1 MVKILWR
8 FSSCR
13 FLNKEGVL
21 LIIFVDSIVHFYG
34 ARQFSIAF
42 FVCHCLIAFNLLTAA
57 LHDGFTEMLLMQTQL
72 FATSAAANIR
82 MALS

>member
-1 MVKILWR
+1 MVLV
-8 FSSCR
+8 SSP
-13 FLNKEGVL
+13 L
-21 LIIFVDSIVHFYG
+21 L
-34 ARQFSIAF
+34 F